1 MSTYDEITLYTGELK
16 NGVENGQGEKIFQL
30 KDKIGQDVVRGNFLD
45 GHLDGQGGE
54 ITDYGNH
61 YKGGWVRGWKQGLGK
76 MQYKDGRVYEGNFFD
91 DGKEGFGKMTYPI
104 DDLKDTYEGTFKGD
118 NMDG

>member
-1 MSTYDEITLYTGELK
+1 
-16 NGVENGQGEKIFQL
+16 
-30 KDKIGQDVVRGNFLD
+30 
-45 GHLDGQGGE
+45 
-54 ITDYGNH
+54 
-61 YKGGWVRGWKQGLGK
+61 